1 MRLEDIE
8 KVLPRLLGRGDLGSA
23 TVMKLETLADY
34 KYNEYQQFVPGR
46 RFMESLALWLD
57 AIDPSHRAAAF
68 ELVEKRLVFFSRG
81 DMFHF
86 TRMAFPHKVRPK
98 ILEWEASDRNMPIH
112 ERIALSRSGSM
123 WTAVRRS
130 LFLGLSDGA
139 HLDDFRRSSTLHN
152 EQVNTSYDL
161 GHARARKMIESL
173 QGDLT
178 TRKERILAA
187 GDDVPPPTFNRIF
200 LIDDF
205 TASGTSFLVPKDGNG
220 WGGKITQF
228 LDHLEKN
235 LGNVGTKD
243 DPRPFVD
250 GQSLRVCLVFYIATR
265 RAIETLQSRFEPYN
279 EWREKQGKRRVDLR
293 TLVVQML
300 EKDVVIDPV
309 RDAQFNALIESY
321 DVEGTWD
328 PSMAR
333 GGENG
338 HQRWGFA
345 RCGLPVVLYHNTP
358 NNSIAPIWVYEGLR
372 MPGLFPRIRRH
383 WHVVP

>member
-1 MRLEDIE
+1 MRLDDIE
-8 KVLPRLLGRGDLGSA
+8 KVLPRLLGRSDLGSA

-57 AIDPSHRAAAF
+57 EIDQNQRAAAF

-86 TRMAFPHKVRPK
+86 TRMAFPHKVRPQ
-98 ILEWEASDRNMPIH
+98 ILEWEAAEREIPIH
-112 ERIALSRSGSM
+112 GRIALSRSISM
-123 WTAVRRS
+123 WTAIRRS

-161 GHARARKMIESL
+161 GHDRARKMVESL
-173 QGDLT
+173 EGDLK
-178 TRKERILAA
+178 TRSERILAA
-187 GDDVPPPTFNRIF
+187 GDQVPPPTFNRIF

-205 TASGTSFLVPKDGNG
+205 TASGTSFLVPKDGG
-220 WGGKITQF
+220 DWGGKITQF

-235 LGNVGTKD
+235 LGNVGTTD
-243 DPRPFVD
+243 EPMPFVD
-250 GQSLRVCLVFYIATR
+250 EGSLRVCLVFYIATK

-279 EWREKQGKRRVDLR
+279 DWREAAGKKRVDLR
-293 TLVVQML
+293 TIVVQML
-300 EKDVVIDPV
+300 ENEIAIDPA
-309 RDAQFNALIESY
+309 RDPQLRGLIESY

-333 GGENG
+333 GGDPG

-345 RCGLPVVLYHNTP
+345 GCALPVVLYHNTP
-358 NNSIAPIWVYEGLR
+358 NNSIAPLWVYEGLS